1 MSNEQKRKGIFYAV
15 STGPGDP
22 DMMTKQAVDV
32 LNKCEVIFYPC
43 TAGGK
48 PDSEKTNISYDTAED
63 AVDIRSKTL
72 IQADFS
78 MSRDAGVIRRNYESV
93 AGACL
98 DYLVRGIDVAFISLG
113 DVSLYSTAASVAS
126 IVKKQG
132 HEIVFI
138 PGVTSVSAAACACA
152 LDVAGRDTPVTL
164 IPGDALFT
172 SGMLM
177 AELESPG
184 TKIIMKSGRHL
195 DGIIKLIHA
204 MDMEERCF
212 LVQNCSMPSQKIYS
226 GAQFDCLDAD
236 VFSDSYLSV
245 LIVLEKNTSAE
256 AGDAAPETAR

>member
-1 MSNEQKRKGIFYAV
+1 MNNEQKPNGVFYAV

-22 DMMTKQAVDV
+22 DMMTKQAVDI
-32 LNKCEVIFYPC
+32 LKKCEVIFYPR

-63 AVDIRSKTL
+63 AVDVRNKTL
-72 IQADFS
+72 VVADFS
-78 MSRDAGVIRRNYESV
+78 MSRDTSVVRRNYESV

-98 DYLVRGIDVAFISLG
+98 DYLARGIDVAFISLG

-126 IVKKQG
+126 IIKKQG
-132 HEIVFI
+132 YKTVFI

-152 LDVAGRDTPVTL
+152 LDIAGRDTPVTL
-164 IPGDALFT
+164 IPGDALFS
-172 SGMLM
+172 SGLLM

-184 TKIIMKSGRHL
+184 TKVLMKSGRHL
-195 DGIIKLIHA
+195 DGIIKLIQA
-204 MDMEERCF
+204 MGMEDRCF

-226 GAQFDCLDAD
+226 GAQFDCLGAD

-245 LIVLEKNTSAE
+245 LILLEQPASAE
-256 AGDAAPETAR
+256 